1 MHSVPYAK
9 ETLVML
15 LGYALGCFTS
25 GYYLVRWRTG
35 DDIRWLGSGSVG
47 ATNVGRVLGRPGF
60 FLTVL
65 CDFFKGLFAVWLAR
79 YFQLNPTG
87 AVLTMVAVAIGH
99 IWPAQL
105 WFHGGKGVATSLGA
119 LLMFDYSIALT
130 FAALFP
136 VVYAALRNFVL
147 AGLLA
152 FALTPLALFAAD
164 YSLTSVFGVSAL
176 ALLVLIAH
184 RKNIP
189 DEIHKLMTGQK
200 LKGDKRAVPKQP

>member
-60 FLTVL
+60 LLTVL

-87 AVLTMVAVAIGH
+87 TVLTMVAVAIGH

-105 WFHGGKGVATSLGA
+105 WFHGGKGLATLLRRPA
-119 LLMFDYSIALT
+119 LVGFFNAFH
-130 FAALFP
+130 FAA
-136 VVYAALRNFVL
+136 FVL
-147 AGLLA
+147 VVFYA
-152 FALTPLALFAAD
+152 F
-164 YSLTSVFGVSAL
+164 
-176 ALLVLIAH
+176 
-184 RKNIP
+184 RN
-189 DEIHKLMTGQK
+189 
-200 LKGDKRAVPKQP
+200 

>member
-79 YFQLNPTG
+79 YFQLNPTST
-87 AVLTMVAVAIGH
+87 VLTMVAVAIGH

-119 LLMFDYSIALT
+119 LLMFDYSIAFT
-130 FAALFP
+130 FAALFL
-136 VVYAALRNFVL
+136 VVCASLRNFVF
-147 AGLLA
+147 ADPAVVARTAPAPFSGA
-152 FALTPLALFAAD
+152 FFLF
-164 YSLTSVFGVSAL
+164 
-176 ALLVLIAH
+176 
-184 RKNIP
+184 
-189 DEIHKLMTGQK
+189 
-200 LKGDKRAVPKQP
+200 

>member
-15 LGYALGCFTS
+15 VGYALGCFTS

-35 DDIRWLGSGSVG
+35 EDIRWLGSGSVG
-47 ATNVGRVLGRPGF
+47 ATNVGRVLSRPGF

-65 CDFFKGLFAVWLAR
+65 CDFFKGLFAVWLAE
-79 YFQLNPTG
+79 YFGLNHTG
-87 AVLTMVAVAIGH
+87 VVLTLVAVAIGH

-119 LLMFDYSIALT
+119 LLMFDYSIAFT
-130 FAALFP
+130 FAALFL
-136 VVYAALRNFVL
+136 VVCAALRNFVL

-176 ALLVLIAH
+176 ALLILIAH
-184 RKNIP
+184 RKNVP
-189 DEIHKLMTGQK
+189 DEIHKLMTGRK
-200 LKGDKRAVPKQP
+200 LKSDKRAVPK

>member
-1 MHSVPYAK
+1 MYSVPYGK
-9 ETLVML
+9 EMLVML
-15 LGYALGCFTS
+15 AGYALGCFTS

-35 DDIRWLGSGSVG
+35 EDIRWLGSGSVG

-65 CDFFKGLFAVWLAR
+65 CDFFKGLFAVWLAG
-79 YFQLNPTG
+79 YFRLNPTG

-105 WFHGGKGVATSLGA
+105 WFHGGRGVATSLGA

-130 FAALFP
+130 YAALFL
-136 VVYAALRNFVL
+136 VVYTALRNFVL

-189 DEIHKLMTGQK
+189 DEIHKLMTGRK
-200 LKGDKRAVPKQP
+200 LKGDKRAVPRQP

>member
-60 FLTVL
+60 FLTVS

-87 AVLTMVAVAIGH
+87 TVLTLVAVAIGH

-119 LLMFDYSIALT
+119 MLMFDYSIAFT
-130 FAALFP
+130 FAALFL
-136 VVYAALRNFVL
+136 VVYTALRNFVL

-189 DEIHKLMTGQK
+189 DEIHKLVTGRK
-200 LKGDKRAVPKQP
+200 LKGDKRAVPRQP